1 MGRFRLMLSFNEL
14 KEQIVSVCKGQ
25 KEIIAVWLFGS
36 RAREDSQSDSDI
48 DIALLLEDNQIGS
61 FPYLDFKV
69 SLERALNRNVDLIIL
84 NRAGEILKQ
93 QVRKYGKIMYES
105 NHKKKKQWEIL
116 SRKFYQDFLHL
127 HDIYMRKL
135 YKHYRSGNG

>member
-1 MGRFRLMLSFNEL
+1 MLSFNEL
-14 KEQIVSVCKGQ
+14 IGQISSVCKGQ
-25 KEIIAVWLFGS
+25 EVIIAVWLFGS
-36 RAREDSQSDSDI
+36 RAREDSRSNSDI

-69 SLERALNRNVDLIIL
+69 SLERVLNGNVDLIIL
-84 NRAGEILKQ
+84 NGSGEVLKH
-93 QVRKYGKIMYES
+93 QVRKYGKIVFES
-105 NHKKKKQWEIL
+105 SAKKRKQWEIL

-135 YKHYRSGNG
+135 YKHYNRLGNG

>member
-1 MGRFRLMLSFNEL
+1 MGRFNLKLSFNEL
-14 KEQIVSVCKGQ
+14 KEQIVSVCTGQ

-36 RAREDSQSDSDI
+36 RAREDSQSNSDI
-48 DIALLLEDNQIGS
+48 DIALLLEDNQIS
-61 FPYLDFKV
+61 NFLYLDFKV
-69 SLERALNRNVDLIIL
+69 SLERVLNTNVDLIIL

-135 YKHYRSGNG
+135 YEHYRLGNG